1 MTDTNILSMKN
12 WIEANQEH
20 LRVSEVLSPPWGRLS
35 IIVTIESSAWHRVS
49 KPDTA
54 FISVAVVNAQKRFN
68 EKTPAMMRKPV
79 TSAPTALFP
88 TRKRGRPRKDEARKV

>member
-20 LRVSEVLSPPWGRLS
+20 LRVSEVLSPPWGRPS
-35 IIVTIESSAWHRVS
+35 VIITLESSAWHQVT

-54 FISVAVVNAQKRFN
+54 FIAVAVTNAQRRF
-68 EKTPAMMRKPV
+68 KDGVPALMRKPV
-79 TSAPTALFP
+79 TAIATALFP
-88 TRKRGRPRKDEARKV
+88 VRKRGRPKKNGS